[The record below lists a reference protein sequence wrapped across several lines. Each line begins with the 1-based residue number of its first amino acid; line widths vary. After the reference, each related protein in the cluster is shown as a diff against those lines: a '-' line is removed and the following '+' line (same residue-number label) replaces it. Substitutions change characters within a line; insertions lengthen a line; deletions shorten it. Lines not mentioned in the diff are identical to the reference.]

1 MKAKL
6 LLVSSMMLACVAS
19 CSESK
24 DEPTLIQEIETAD
37 NTRSAEL
44 TTDHYYY
51 YNADKIYVNYSDT
64 QSYVLYHASDE
75 EIVVNKLKEM
85 GVSVNRDE
93 AQWYGLNQ
101 DLFPK
106 AYEMFGDCKFI
117 SVALDYKKVL
127 NISEIIYASPY
138 VQSLDTPTWWPMA
151 NKCTV
156 AYNGRLEELEQIL
169 KDYNVIL
176 WGKDPDL
183 FSVSGDVYII
193 GCTRDSKYN
202 ALDLAATLYETGL
215 FVWTD
220 PCLLGIYC

>member
-1 MKAKL
+1 
-6 LLVSSMMLACVAS
+6 MMLSCLAS

-24 DEPTLIQEIETAD
+24 DEPTYIQEINSAD
-37 NTRSAEL
+37 NTRSVEL
-44 TTDHYYY
+44 TTEHYYY
-51 YNADKIYVNYSDT
+51 YYAEKIYFNYSDT

-75 EIVVNKLKEM
+75 ETIVNKLRDM
-85 GVSVNRDE
+85 GASVNVDE
-93 AQWYGLNQ
+93 AQEYGINQ
-101 DLFPK
+101 DLYPK
-106 AYEMFGDCKFI
+106 AFETFGDCKFI
-117 SVALDYKKVL
+117 LVALNYKKVL
-127 NISEIIYASPY
+127 EISEVVYASPH
-138 VQSLDTPTWWPMA
+138 VQSLESPSWWPMA
-151 NKCTV
+151 NKCIV
-156 AYNGRLEELEQIL
+156 AYNGSLEELEQIL
-169 KDYNVIL
+169 IDYNVML